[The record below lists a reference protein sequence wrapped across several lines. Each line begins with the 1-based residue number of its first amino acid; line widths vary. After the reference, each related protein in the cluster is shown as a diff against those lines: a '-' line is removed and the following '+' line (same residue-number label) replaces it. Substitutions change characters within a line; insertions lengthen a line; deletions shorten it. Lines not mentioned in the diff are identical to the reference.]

1 MFSYGRCY
9 EYYIRY
15 IRYLLKSIRRRK
27 IHQLLGFLCL
37 IIGLSFIFNILP
49 STDFFQSSLSSKSQ
63 QTVISSKSENTNNN
77 NNNNNNNNP
86 LSTIERSTMA
96 LEKLKELLAS
106 VMSSNDQ
113 PWIWI
118 PTEQYPSVPYQPTS
132 LLNQHIP
139 KPLYNNTDLPKSVK
153 NEVNR
158 VCKRLT
164 QANETGGKIWCELF
178 KNSYTD
184 TLATTT
190 TILDDNTTFIITGDI
205 DLMWLRDSSAQVHQY
220 LTLWN
225 DSEIQKII
233 EGLIRRQI
241 QFIFSNPYGSSF
253 RLTLRPNPP
262 SDDSLEPIHTRK
274 GRNLHVAMHNYE
286 LDSLCYHIR
295 LSYSW
300 WKQSQRINVFNHQW
314 LTAISIIIQIM
325 IIEQHHSQISPYRYT
340 ELDNNHQGSTVNYTG
355 MTWSAFRP
363 SDDQTRYGYLIPS
376 NMMACVVL
384 EQLIEMI
391 KKIFPEKIQLLKQI
405 SQLREDILSGINK
418 YGIVN
423 HEKYGKIYAFETDG
437 FFQNLLIDDAN
448 IPSLLSA
455 SYLGFKT
462 SYDPLNQLIQSTR
475 QFVLSKYNPL
485 FFQGK
490 YAWGIG
496 SQHTQKNYV
505 WPMAII
511 MEGLTISIDNNTI
524 KDLDSVWQRLEI
536 SHANTFSMHES
547 FNIDNPRDFTRRW
560 FAWVDSLFAELILTH
575 LEQLED
581 WLRYRRSI

>member
-1 MFSYGRCY
+1 MFSYGRCQGY
-9 EYYIRY
+9 HIRCF
-15 IRYLLKSIRRRK
+15 RCLPKLIRRRK
-27 IHQLLGFLCL
+27 IHQIVEFLCL
-37 IIGLSFIFNILP
+37 LIGISFIINILP
-49 STDFFQSSLSSKSQ
+49 ITDLFQSSTSSKSQ
-63 QTVISSKSENTNNN
+63 QSIISSISEDYENDT
-77 NNNNNNNNP
+77 
-86 LSTIERSTMA
+86 LSTIERSTRA
-96 LEKLKELLAS
+96 LEKLKKLLAS

-132 LLNQHIP
+132 LLNQSIP
-139 KPLYNNTDLPKSVK
+139 KSLYKVTNLPEAVK
-153 NEVNR
+153 NEINR
-158 VCKRLT
+158 VCKRLI
-164 QANETGGKIWCELF
+164 QANLTGGNIWCKLF
-178 KNSYTD
+178 NNSYAD
-184 TLATTT
+184 TLVTTT
-190 TILDDNTTFIITGDI
+190 TILDDNTTYIITGDI

-220 LTLWN
+220 LTLWK
-225 DSEIQKII
+225 DSNIQRIV

-241 QFIFSNPYGSSF
+241 QFIFSDPYGSSF

-262 SDDSLEPIHTRK
+262 SDDSLEPIHTQK
-274 GRNLHVAMHNYE
+274 GRNLRVAMHNYE

-300 WKQSQRINVFNHQW
+300 WKQSQRTNVFNQEW

-340 ELDNNHQGSTVNYTG
+340 ELVNVHQGSPVAYTG

-363 SDDQTRYGYLIPS
+363 SDDPTNYGYLIPS

-384 EQLIEMI
+384 EQLTEMI
-391 KKIFPEKIQLLKQI
+391 TKIFPKQIQILKQI
-405 SQLREDILSGINK
+405 FQLREDILSGINK
-418 YGIVN
+418 YGVVN
-423 HEKYGKIYAFETDG
+423 HEQYGRIYAFETDG
-437 FFQNLLIDDAN
+437 FSQHLLIDDAN
-448 IPSLLSA
+448 VPSLLSA

-462 SYDPLNQLIQSTR
+462 PYDPSDQLIQSTR
-475 QFVLSKYNPL
+475 RFILSTNNTF

-496 SQHTQKNYV
+496 SQHTQKNSV

-524 KDLDSVWQRLEI
+524 KDIDSVWQRLEI
-536 SHANTFSMHES
+536 SHADTFSMHES
-547 FNIDNPRDFTRRW
+547 FNVDNPKQFTRQW
-560 FAWVDSLFAELILTH
+560 FAWVNSLFAELILTH

-581 WLRYRRSI
+581 WLQHRQ